1 MEKDIK
7 ISLFSIQAGQQLM
20 NEKPETRDQIEPI
33 IQTLSQQWDD
43 LEMTTA
49 NKGERLFDSNRPV
62 LYEQSC
68 DDIDGWI
75 SQLENQVIQAETAK
89 DLTSVNILMQ
99 KQNVSYFVQENRFN
113 RWVN

>member
-1 MEKDIK
+1 
-7 ISLFSIQAGQQLM
+7 M

-43 LEMTTA
+43 LEQTTA
-49 NKGERLFDSNRPV
+49 SKGERLFDSNRPV

-75 SQLENQVIQAETAK
+75 AQLENQVIQAEMAK
-89 DLTSVNILMQ
+89 DLTTVNLLMQ
-99 KQNVSYFVQENRFN
+99 KQNVSSLVLGVLDDNPRKKNGLFH
-113 RWVN
+113 